1 MAYNTF
7 TLKDV
12 KVRLGVSV
20 HEARGIFAA
29 IEPVEVSDNLQ
40 TTLRDTVPLALSFG
54 TEKARS
60 EMIIAPILVEV
71 WRQRKGEMSL
81 FSGADFNVDPERGLV
96 GYCDFLLSTS
106 REQLDIE
113 APLVAVVEAKK
124 EDLNA
129 GTPQCLAEMVAVQ
142 TFNSREGRELPMVY
156 GAVTSGSSWRF
167 LRLQGTRA
175 EIDLTEY
182 FLSDLG
188 RIVGIFVRMMEGRA

>member
-12 KVRLGVSV
+12 RVRLGISV
-20 HEARGIFAA
+20 DDVQGTFAP
-29 IEPVEVSDNLQ
+29 IEPVEVSDVLRQ
-40 TTLRDTVPLALSFG
+40 YLRDSAPLALAFG

-60 EMIIAPILVEV
+60 EMIVSPILMEV
-71 WRQRKGEMSL
+71 WRQRKGQMSL

-106 REQLDIE
+106 RQQLELE

-124 EDLNA
+124 EDLNP
-129 GTPQCLAEMVAVQ
+129 GTPQCIAEMVAVR
-142 TFNSREGRELPMVY
+142 TFNAREGREVPIVY
-156 GAVTSGSSWRF
+156 GAVTSGSNWRF
-167 LRLQGTRA
+167 LRLQGDRA

-182 FLSDLG
+182 YLADLG
-188 RIVGIFVRMMEGRA
+188 RIVGILVRMMEGRA